1 MLHSMNRPDTHDV
14 VVPVGLVKSGR
25 LWLKSFECCV
35 FMLSFGGVTSLLL
48 LYDSCDALVA

>member
-48 LYDSCDALVA
+48 LYDS